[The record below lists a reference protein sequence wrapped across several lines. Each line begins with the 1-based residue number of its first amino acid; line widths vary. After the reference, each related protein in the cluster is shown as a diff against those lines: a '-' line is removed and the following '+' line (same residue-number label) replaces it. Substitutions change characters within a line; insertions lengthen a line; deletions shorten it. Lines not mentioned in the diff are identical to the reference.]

1 MKNWENFKK
10 THENRMAPRA
20 YFFLIV
26 LLKKLL
32 HIKEQIVM
40 SLCY

>member
-20 YFFLIV
+20 YFFSYSSIEKALTY
-26 LLKKLL
+26 
-32 HIKEQIVM
+32 QRANSM